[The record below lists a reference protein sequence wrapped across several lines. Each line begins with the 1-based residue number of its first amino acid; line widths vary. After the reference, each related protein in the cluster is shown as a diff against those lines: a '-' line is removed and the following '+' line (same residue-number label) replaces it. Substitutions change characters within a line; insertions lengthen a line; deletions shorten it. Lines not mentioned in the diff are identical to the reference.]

1 MIIRLIFF
9 NDLMLIF
16 KIISTYFIISIF
28 TFKPL
33 KISKHTKTND
43 QS

>member
-1 MIIRLIFF
+1 
-9 NDLMLIF
+9 MLV
-16 KIISTYFIISIF
+16 SVYSIISIF

-43 QS
+43 YE